1 MNINLT
7 LFGQTIGFALFVWFC
22 MKLVWP
28 PLRDALHERQKKI
41 ADGLAAA
48 ERGEHEE
55 ELARQ
60 RGEETVRE
68 AKAQAAEIIENAQ
81 KRGNEIVEESKASA
95 RTEGER
101 IKQSA
106 QAEIDREVT
115 QAREHLRGQ
124 VVAIALTGAEKVLR
138 SEVDQDKHA
147 RVLDE
152 LVEEL

>member
-7 LFGQTIGFALFVWFC
+7 LLGQTIGFALFVWFC

-60 RGEETVRE
+60 RATEKLRE
-68 AKAQAAEIIENAQ
+68 AKQQASEILDQAN
-81 KRGNEIVEESKASA
+81 KRANEIVEESKDTA
-95 RTEGER
+95 RTEAER

-106 QAEIDREVT
+106 QSEIDQEIS

-124 VVAIALTGAEKVLR
+124 VVAIALAGAEKVLER
-138 SEVDQDKHA
+138 EVDKDKHA
-147 RVLDE
+147 EVLDE
-152 LVEEL
+152 LASGL

>member
-7 LFGQTIGFALFVWFC
+7 LLGQTIGFALFVWFC

-60 RGEETVRE
+60 RGEETLRE
-68 AKAQAAEIIENAQ
+68 AKAQASEIIENAQ
-81 KRGNEIVEESKASA
+81 KRGNEIVEESKESA
-95 RTEGER
+95 RTEAER

-124 VVAIALTGAEKVLR
+124 VVAIALSGAEKVLR

-152 LVEEL
+152 LVAEL

>member
-7 LFGQTIGFALFVWFC
+7 LLGQTIGFALFVWFC

-60 RGEETVRE
+60 RGEETLRE
-68 AKAQAAEIIENAQ
+68 AKAQASEIIENAQ
-81 KRGNEIVEESKASA
+81 KRGNEIVEESKESA
-95 RTEGER
+95 RSEAER

-106 QAEIDREVT
+106 QAEIEREVT

-124 VVAIALTGAEKVLR
+124 VVAIALSGAEKVLR

>member
-7 LFGQTIGFALFVWFC
+7 LLGQTIGFALFVWFC

-48 ERGEHEE
+48 ERGEQEE

-60 RGEETVRE
+60 RATETLRE
-68 AKAQAAEIIENAQ
+68 AKQQASEILDQAN
-81 KRGNEIVEESKASA
+81 KRANEIVEESKDTA
-95 RTEGER
+95 RTEAER

-106 QAEIDREVT
+106 QSEIDQEIS

-124 VVAIALTGAEKVLR
+124 VVAIALAGAEKVLER
-138 SEVDQDKHA
+138 EVDKDKHSE
-147 RVLDE
+147 VLDE
-152 LVEEL
+152 LASGL

>member
-7 LFGQTIGFALFVWFC
+7 LLGQTIGFALFVWFC

-60 RGEETVRE
+60 RGEETLRE
-68 AKAQAAEIIENAQ
+68 AKAQASEIIENAQ
-81 KRGNEIVEESKASA
+81 KRGTEIVEESKESA
-95 RTEGER
+95 RSEAER

-124 VVAIALTGAEKVLR
+124 VVAIALSGAEKVLR

>member
-7 LFGQTIGFALFVWFC
+7 LLGQTIGFALFVWFC

-60 RGEETVRE
+60 RATETLRE
-68 AKAQAAEIIENAQ
+68 AKQQASEILDQAN
-81 KRGNEIVEESKASA
+81 KRANEIVEESKDTA
-95 RTEGER
+95 RTEADR

-106 QAEIDREVT
+106 QAEIDQQIS

-124 VVAIALTGAEKVLR
+124 VVAIALAGAEKVLER
-138 SEVDQDKHA
+138 EVDKDKHSD
-147 RVLDE
+147 VLDE
-152 LVEEL
+152 LVSGM

>member
-7 LFGQTIGFALFVWFC
+7 LLGQTIGFALFVLFC
-22 MKLVWP
+22 MKYVWP
-28 PLRDALHERQKKI
+28 PLRDALHDRQKKI

-60 RGEETVRE
+60 RADETLRE
-68 AKAQAAEIIENAQ
+68 AKAQAAEIIDNAQ
-81 KRGNEIVEESKASA
+81 KRANEIVEESKTSA
-95 RTEGER
+95 RTEADR

-106 QAEIDREVT
+106 QAEIEREVT

-124 VVAIALTGAEKVLR
+124 VVAIALSGAETVLGK
-138 SEVDQDKHA
+138 EVDRDTHA

-152 LVEEL
+152 LAEQL

>member
-7 LFGQTIGFALFVWFC
+7 LLGQTIGFALFVWFC

-60 RGEETVRE
+60 RGEETLRE

-81 KRGNEIVEESKASA
+81 KRGNEIVEESKKSA
-95 RTEGER
+95 RSEAER

-124 VVAIALTGAEKVLR
+124 VVAIALSGAEKVLR

>member
-7 LFGQTIGFALFVWFC
+7 LLGQTIGFALFVWFC
-22 MKLVWP
+22 MKYVWP

-48 ERGEHEE
+48 ERGEQEE

-60 RGEETVRE
+60 RGEETLRE
-68 AKAQAAEIIENAQ
+68 AKAQASEIIDNAQ
-81 KRGNEIVEESKASA
+81 KRANEIVEESKESA
-95 RTEGER
+95 RTEADR

-106 QAEIDREVT
+106 QAEIDREIT

-124 VVAIALTGAEKVLR
+124 VVAIALSGAEKVLR
-138 SEVDQDKHA
+138 KEVDKDTHA

>member
-7 LFGQTIGFALFVWFC
+7 LLGQTIGFALFVLFC
-22 MKLVWP
+22 MKYVWP

-60 RGEETVRE
+60 RGEETLRE
-68 AKAQAAEIIENAQ
+68 AKAQASEIIDNAQ
-81 KRGNEIVEESKASA
+81 KRANEIVEESKETA
-95 RTEGER
+95 RTEADR

-124 VVAIALTGAEKVLR
+124 VVAIALSGAEKVLR
-138 SEVDQDKHA
+138 KEVDQDTHA

>member
-7 LFGQTIGFALFVWFC
+7 LLGQTIGFALFVWFC

-60 RGEETVRE
+60 RGEETLRE
-68 AKAQAAEIIENAQ
+68 AKAQASEIIENAQ
-81 KRGNEIVEESKASA
+81 KRGNEIVEESKETA
-95 RTEGER
+95 RTEAER

-124 VVAIALTGAEKVLR
+124 VVAIALSGAERVLR
-138 SEVDQDKHA
+138 SEVDRDKHA
-147 RVLDE
+147 QVLDE

>member
-7 LFGQTIGFALFVWFC
+7 LLGQTIGFALFVWFC

-60 RGEETVRE
+60 RGEETLRE

-81 KRGNEIVEESKASA
+81 KRGNEIVEESKDSA
-95 RTEGER
+95 RTEAER

-124 VVAIALTGAEKVLR
+124 VVAIALSGAEKVLR

>member
-7 LFGQTIGFALFVWFC
+7 LLGQTIGFALFVWFC
-22 MKLVWP
+22 MKFVWP

-60 RGEETVRE
+60 RGEETLRE
-68 AKAQAAEIIENAQ
+68 AKAQASEIIDNAQ
-81 KRGNEIVEESKASA
+81 KRANEIVEESKETA
-95 RTEGER
+95 RTEADR

-124 VVAIALTGAEKVLR
+124 VVAIALSGAEKVLR
-138 SEVDQDKHA
+138 QEVDQDTHA

>member
-7 LFGQTIGFALFVWFC
+7 LLGQTIGFALFVWFC

-41 ADGLAAA
+41 AYGLAAA

-60 RGEETVRE
+60 RGEETLRE
-68 AKAQAAEIIENAQ
+68 AKAQASEIIENAQ
-81 KRGNEIVEESKASA
+81 KRGNEIVEESKESA
-95 RTEGER
+95 RSEAER

-124 VVAIALTGAEKVLR
+124 VVAIALSGAEKVLR

>member
-7 LFGQTIGFALFVWFC
+7 LLGQTIGFALFVWFC

-48 ERGEHEE
+48 ERGEQEE

-60 RGEETVRE
+60 RGEETLRE
-68 AKAQAAEIIENAQ
+68 AKAQASEIIENAQ
-81 KRGNEIVEESKASA
+81 KRGNEIVEESKETA
-95 RTEGER
+95 RSEAER

-124 VVAIALTGAEKVLR
+124 VVAIALSGAEKVLH
-138 SEVDQDKHA
+138 SEVDRDKHA
-147 RVLDE
+147 QVLDE

>member
-60 RGEETVRE
+60 RAEETLRE
-68 AKAQAAEIIENAQ
+68 AKAQASEIIDNAQ
-81 KRGNEIVEESKASA
+81 KRGSEIVEESKESA
-95 RTEGER
+95 RSEAER

-124 VVAIALTGAEKVLR
+124 VVAIALSGAERVLQ
-138 SEVDQDKHA
+138 SEVDRDRHA